1 MPRTR
6 QELPWQTPSWALA
19 YQTLRAHIEGGNGR
33 LKLVDSALHARERR
47 QPRGRVAQTLL
58 SAITVMVHNI
68 KELEQYL
75 AASKQSAITGLDLE
89 PNDVLL
95 PYPTISLTVPP
106 RSQAL
111 SRSP

>member
-1 MPRTR
+1 M
-6 QELPWQTPSWALA
+6 A

-33 LKLVDSALHARERR
+33 LKSVDTALHARERR

-89 PNDVLL
+89 PSDVLL
-95 PYPTISLTVPP
+95 PYPAISLTVAP
-106 RSQAL
+106 RSQVL

>member
-1 MPRTR
+1 
-6 QELPWQTPSWALA
+6 
-19 YQTLRAHIEGGNGR
+19 
-33 LKLVDSALHARERR
+33 
-47 QPRGRVAQTLL
+47 
-58 SAITVMVHNI
+58 MVHNI

-89 PNDVLL
+89 PNDALL
-95 PYPTISLTVPP
+95 PYPTISLTVHH

>member
-1 MPRTR
+1 
-6 QELPWQTPSWALA
+6 LA

-33 LKLVDSALHARERR
+33 LKSVDSALHARERR

-75 AASKQSAITGLDLE
+75 VASKMNPVTGLDLE
-89 PNDVLL
+89 PSDVLP
-95 PYPTISLTVPP
+95 PYPTAEEPITPHP
-106 RSQAL
+106 RVL